1 MGSFL
6 YLCGGFVIHATYFL
20 CERVGVMPAFFCN
33 CMIFTLL
40 LVCLWKKYY
49 ICGSR
54 SGDDDF
60 VRLRSSV
67 QLLA

>member
-1 MGSFL
+1 MGEGRRDADFPRN
-6 YLCGGFVIHATYFL
+6 Y
-20 CERVGVMPAFFCN
+20 
-33 CMIFTLL
+33 MIFTLL
-40 LVCLWKKYY
+40 FVFLLEKYY

-54 SGDDDF
+54 SGEDDF

>member
-1 MGSFL
+1 MVDLSFML
-6 YLCGGFVIHATYFL
+6 LIFL
-20 CERVGVMPAFFCN
+20 WGEGRCDTGLPRNYV
-33 CMIFTLL
+33 IFTLL
-40 LVCLWKKYY
+40 FVCLWEKYY

>member
-1 MGSFL
+1 MLLIF
-6 YLCGGFVIHATYFL
+6 FVGEGRRDADFSRNY
-20 CERVGVMPAFFCN
+20 
-33 CMIFTLL
+33 MIFTLL

-54 SGDDDF
+54 SGEDDF
-60 VRLRSSV
+60 VRLMSSV